1 MRIVS
6 LLPGNTEMVCA
17 LGLQDALVGVS
28 HECDYPP
35 AVRDLPIVTNS
46 RVNAAVSQAAIHEQV
61 TALGREG
68 GGLYTIDEH
77 LLRRLEPNLI
87 LTQAR
92 CAVCAIDYDEVLA
105 IVGRLWPKDPPVV
118 LSFQPHTIWEML
130 ADLHRVGRATDHEP
144 VARQVVSELLGRIQR
159 VLARVA
165 QIPVLRRPRVVFLE
179 WTEPLMSCGGMLFE
193 MIQLAGGRCQ
203 ISKYGEKAAWT
214 TPEAIVT
221 AAPDVLVI
229 GACGLGA
236 AANHEAGRQ
245 LAETEWFRQLP
256 AVRNNRVYAV
266 DGNAYFNRPGP
277 RLVDSLEI
285 LADIFVDN
293 LDRWTSQQVLRVEL
307 PRG

>member
-46 RVNAAVSQAAIHEQV
+46 RINAAGSQTAIQEQV
-61 TALGREG
+61 ARIGREG
-68 GGLYTIDEH
+68 GSLYTIDEH
-77 LLRRLEPNLI
+77 LLWRLEPDLI

-118 LSFQPHTIWEML
+118 LSFQPNSIWEML
-130 ADLHRVGRATDHEP
+130 ADIHRIGRAADCEP

-179 WTEPLMSCGGMLFE
+179 WTEPLMSCGGTHFE

-203 ISKYGEKAAWT
+203 ISRYGEKAAWT
-214 TPEAIVT
+214 TPEAIVA
-221 AAPDVLVI
+221 AAPDVVVI
-229 GACGLGA
+229 GACGLGT

-256 AVRNNRVYAV
+256 AVKNNRVYAV

-285 LADIFVDN
+285 LADICIDHI
-293 LDRWTSQQVLRVEL
+293 DRWNSQQVLRLEL
-307 PRG
+307 QGV